1 MRRAPRKNQRGLTII
16 EIALATAI
24 LAMMATITWG
34 SIARSF
40 DAYEAVSEIDGRYH
54 NVRVAMNR
62 MSRELSMAFLTAP
75 TRNFGRE
82 EMWKT
87 IFKAKRASSFYEV
100 HFTSL
105 AHQVLRQDAKESD
118 QCELSYFSAPD
129 PDQRDVTNLMRRED
143 PRIDSEPEE
152 GGRAYVL
159 AENVKGLA
167 LRFWDP
173 RDQDWVD
180 EWDTEDTE
188 FAGRLP
194 SIIEITLTILDDS
207 KDEMKFVT
215 KTRVYMPAALSRF

>member
-1 MRRAPRKNQRGLTII
+1 MRRAPRPRMRGLTIM

-40 DAYEAVSEIDGRYH
+40 DAFETVSEIDARYH

-75 TRNFGRE
+75 TRSFGRE
-82 EMWKT
+82 IMWKT
-87 IFKAKRASSFYEV
+87 IFKAKRSRPFYEV

-118 QCELSYFSAPD
+118 QCELSYFGAPD
-129 PDQRDVTNLMRRED
+129 PDRKEVMNLMRRED

-152 GGRAYVL
+152 GGRAYIL
-159 AENVKGLA
+159 AEDVKSFSM
-167 LRFWDP
+167 RFWDP

-180 EWDTEDTE
+180 EWDTEDSE
-188 FAGRLP
+188 FIGRLP
-194 SIIEITLTILDDS
+194 TIIELKLVIEDDR
-207 KDEMKFVT
+207 KEELEFVT
-215 KTRVYMPAALSRF
+215 KTRVNLTTMLQRF